1 MHQGSAT
8 YPSSYSYFRVSKSRL
23 STFPSGNKRGK
34 VERVEVDHG
43 QRSQDD
49 RCLPWLGEPAQTRP
63 VRQRLYWPYDPLGAT
78 GTIRRPITRVM
89 PERGG
94 EDKVRIGIYI
104 LRTPHLVYLNIYIYI
119 YKTKQKN
126 SMREFT
132 GHVSRPRT
140 KGSQTREEAKCD
152 DTRRMSSTVHR
163 ERRPAQPTMKK

>member
-63 VRQRLYWPYDPLGAT
+63 VRQRLY
-78 GTIRRPITRVM
+78 
-89 PERGG
+89 
-94 EDKVRIGIYI
+94 
-104 LRTPHLVYLNIYIYI
+104 
-119 YKTKQKN
+119 
-126 SMREFT
+126 
-132 GHVSRPRT
+132 
-140 KGSQTREEAKCD
+140 
-152 DTRRMSSTVHR
+152 
-163 ERRPAQPTMKK
+163 